1 MIYFMQAI
9 EGGPVKIGFTDD
21 IDRRKEQLEKHYGRR
36 LVVLGVRP
44 GDWSDEQ
51 AVHRQFEHLR
61 IGRLEQFQPNVEL
74 MAFIGC
80 PLLATQIPTE
90 AMTPAVVST
99 TVPVKIDA
107 EVMKLVKA
115 ASSLSGKTVAQY
127 LTDIVKPIAEKDV
140 KRLTS
145 HLGESEK

>member
-1 MIYFMQAI
+1 MLAAQAT
-9 EGGPVKIGFTDD
+9 ETMGKKKSGSKM
-21 IDRRKEQLEKHYGRR
+21 GR
-36 LVVLGVRP
+36 P
-44 GDWSDEQ
+44 TT
-51 AVHRQFEHLR
+51 
-61 IGRLEQFQPNVEL
+61 GRNDVT
-74 MAFIGC
+74 A
-80 PLLATQIPTE
+80 
-90 AMTPAVVST
+90 
-99 TVPVKIDA
+99 KIDA